1 MLNHDQI
8 HALIHHYGPTVF
20 FHLEKL
26 FLPSSDSWLFKNE
39 ALLFR
44 SGILYG
50 EAIDASG
57 LNLPGG
63 GTNDGE
69 FWREIERQRRER
81 ERERETFFLE

>member
-1 MLNHDQI
+1 MKSSSCRVPI
-8 HALIHHYGPTVF
+8 HG
-20 FHLEKL
+20 
-26 FLPSSDSWLFKNE
+26 LFKNE

-69 FWREIERQRRER
+69 FWRERER
-81 ERERETFFLE
+81 ERGRETFFLEKRKKKVEVKNIILMI